1 MPADTADLHDAP
13 VRRIAM
19 LAYDGA
25 NAVDVTGPLQV
36 FASADRLTD
45 RDETDCGRYA
55 VEVIAPE
62 AGPVR
67 LSCGVS
73 ILAERG
79 IDAARTGID
88 TLLVAGGDGA
98 DAVAAD
104 PRVLAWLGDM
114 RPRVRRI
121 GSVCSG
127 AFVLAAAGLLDG
139 RRATTHWARASDL
152 AAAFPTIAVEP
163 DAIHVADGPVH
174 TSAGVTAGIDM
185 ALALL
190 RADRG
195 RAAAL
200 AVARQMVVFLQRP
213 GGQSQFSA
221 HLAAQADP
229 ATRIGALKAW
239 MLDNPGADLRVETL
253 AERAGQSPRTF
264 VRRFLAETGHPPGR
278 FVDHLRLDAARR
290 MLEDSD
296 RDVGAIARQCGF
308 GHAET
313 LRRAFQR
320 RLGVAPADYR
330 RRFRAAS

>member
-1 MPADTADLHDAP
+1 MPAETADIRAAP

-36 FASADRLTD
+36 FASAERLTA
-45 RDETDCGRYA
+45 REEADCGRYA

-73 ILAERG
+73 IQAERG
-79 IDAARTGID
+79 IGDARTGID

-104 PRVLAWLGDM
+104 TRVLAWLAEM

-139 RRATTHWARASDL
+139 RRATTHWARTSELTAT
-152 AAAFPTIAVEP
+152 FPAVTVEP
-163 DAIHVADGPVH
+163 DAIHVADGSVH

-185 ALALL
+185 ALGLL

-229 ATRIGALKAW
+229 ATRIGTLKAW
-239 MLDNPGADLRVETL
+239 MLDNPGADLRVEAL

-264 VRRFLAETGHPPGR
+264 ARRFLAETGHPPGR
-278 FVDHLRLDAARR
+278 FVEHLRLDAARR
-290 MLEDSD
+290 LLEESD
-296 RDVGAIARQCGF
+296 RDIAAVARQCGF
-308 GHAET
+308 GHSET
-313 LRRAFQR
+313 LRRTFQR